1 MQDEQASRPAPPEQ
15 EHQGVG
21 SKGVGQA
28 GQVVPR
34 ASRTH
39 SFRSSTLYLMEE
51 KCNFVPT
58 IL

>member
-21 SKGVGQA
+21 SKGVGRQA

-39 SFRSSTLYLMEE
+39 SFRSVALY
-51 KCNFVPT
+51 T
-58 IL
+58 